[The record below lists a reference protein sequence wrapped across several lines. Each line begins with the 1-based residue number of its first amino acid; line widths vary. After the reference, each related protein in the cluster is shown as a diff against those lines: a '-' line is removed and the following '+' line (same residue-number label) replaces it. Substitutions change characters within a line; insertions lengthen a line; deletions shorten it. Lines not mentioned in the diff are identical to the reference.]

1 MHYAENVGTLHLR
14 DGVFANEVLGRHDG
28 VGEQGFEVNDANIAR
43 MNGRHSSSSDGVD
56 IPDSSDDYEGG
67 DEDGAVD
74 GSQEHV
80 EIVLGART
88 RKKIGKSVAT
98 MFHSPKMRMKAFVGL
113 CLLIFLCI
121 FFSGIDGIVSHNKQ
135 VAALNA
141 AISLPL
147 PSEDCPE
154 RKKSKSKSSKT
165 NSGSGRHLVSWKGKG
180 KNGEFEEKHV
190 PVHLRMNTVKNA
202 DTSKRN
208 LVRTT
213 HH

>member
-1 MHYAENVGTLHLR
+1 M
-14 DGVFANEVLGRHDG
+14 
-28 VGEQGFEVNDANIAR
+28 NDANIAR

-80 EIVLGART
+80 GIVLGA

-98 MFHSPKMRMKAFVGL
+98 MFHSPEMRMKAFVGL
-113 CLLIFLCI
+113 CLLIFLFT
-121 FFSGIDGIVSHNKQ
+121 FFSGIGGIVSHNKQ

-141 AISLPL
+141 AINSPP

-154 RKKSKSKSSKT
+154 RKKSKSKSSTSSPKSKT
-165 NSGSGRHLVSWKGKG
+165 NNGSGRHLVSWKGKG